1 MLGFGLGLGCRP
13 GDRAAVAVT
22 HGLGCLWMEFSSDPF
37 VESAWISPASA
48 CHVWVVVLISS
59 VILTN
64 LDRFGL
70 VLGFPSEVIFVS
82 VWIRFQG
89 GEGLRKVFVA
99 FQSSQDRLVCL
110 AYQTHWQ
117 NWITSRTA

>member
-1 MLGFGLGLGCRP
+1 
-13 GDRAAVAVT
+13 
-22 HGLGCLWMEFSSDPF
+22 MEFSSDPF
-37 VESAWISPASA
+37 VESAGISPTSA
-48 CHVWVVVLISS
+48 CRVWVVVLISP

-64 LDRFGL
+64 PDRFGL
-70 VLGFPSEVIFVS
+70 
-82 VWIRFQG
+82 G

-99 FQSSQDRLVCL
+99 FQSSRDRLVCL